1 MVDKKAFRNLSYGLY
16 IVSSLK
22 DGKPVGCV
30 VNTFA
35 QVTSDPPQ
43 VSIAI
48 NKDNYT
54 TQGILETGMFEV
66 SVVHKEAAI
75 ELIGTFG
82 FHTSKDFDKFADFK
96 TDTSSQGIPYVA
108 EYVCAHF
115 SVKVNQQLDLGTHI
129 FFVGDVIEAEAVE
142 AVEPMT
148 YAYYHEVK
156 GGRTP
161 KNASSFSSAELEAE
175 GSAEGATPSAADADA
190 SAATGATGTKKTRI
204 GWRCGLCGYI
214 EFVDELPQDFVCPI
228 CGAPRELFERI
239 EVEVDE

>member
-1 MVDKKAFRNLSYGLY
+1 MVDKSAFRNLSYGLY

-75 ELIGTFG
+75 DLIGTFG
-82 FHTSKDFDKFADFK
+82 FHTSKDFDKFADFATK
-96 TDTSSQGIPYVA
+96 DSSQGIPYVA
-108 EYVCAHF
+108 EHVCAHF

-142 AVEPMT
+142 DIEPMT

-161 KNASSFSSAELEAE
+161 KNASSFSSDVLEAE
-175 GSAEGATPSAADADA
+175 GEKIREAVNEDLSAEGV
-190 SAATGATGTKKTRI
+190 KKTRI
-204 GWRCGLCGYI
+204 AWRCTLCGYI
-214 EFVDELPQDFVCPI
+214 EFVDELPEDFVCPI

-239 EVEVDE
+239 EMEVDE